1 MIAPILITKKLP
13 IVTREYPPA
22 VEALLVTVLSFYGY
36 SWSQI
41 HAFILT
47 VKITESLVRLF
58 GQAFVKRSQ
67 LYLVLNNFWSVL
79 FQINNF

>member
-36 SWSQI
+36 S
-41 HAFILT
+41 
-47 VKITESLVRLF
+47 
-58 GQAFVKRSQ
+58 
-67 LYLVLNNFWSVL
+67 
-79 FQINNF
+79 